1 MEEAGRIAESGA
13 VGLSDQAWSEARRR
27 AEVVGPLGEMSQV
40 PDDVAGDAAEKLG
53 LSKRMVYYLL
63 RRWRQSGGSVVSL
76 APGRRGVRR
85 GKCLLPQEVET
96 VISVAITEVYLTRQ
110 RPTVTRL
117 LEHIESAAGMPGCD
131 RHRWEPF
138 RRVSGGSTPGSAW
151 ISVRDAIRP
160 ES

>member
-1 MEEAGRIAESGA
+1 MEEAGRVAESGA

-27 AEVVGPLGEMSQV
+27 AEVIGPLGEMPQV
-40 PDDVAGDAAEKLG
+40 PDDIVGEAAEKLG

-110 RPTVTRL
+110 RPTVTKL
-117 LEHIESAAGMPGCD
+117 LETIEARC
-131 RHRWEPF
+131 
-138 RRVSGGSTPGSAW
+138 
-151 ISVRDAIRP
+151 RDAGLRP
-160 ES
+160 PSHGNRSGAGQADRRQTAPAEA